1 MPNALPDIQLYAV
14 RAMYGLLKRSVI
26 LRACRAGILLAA
38 LFLIHQQSEWR
49 ESLQPSSISLRLA
62 QKFFPAADRVQLRDP
77 DRGVH
82 IVLNARREPIGA
94 LMKTLPF
101 TEGIIGYA
109 GPSDVLIALD
119 SRGAVVGLEFLRSGD
134 THEHVR
140 KVQNAKGFLSAFIGW
155 RPGHGPAPEVDA
167 VSGATLTSFAVV
179 ESVQRRLSGGTPSL
193 RFPEPVSLEEVR
205 AVLTNAA
212 RVTRVDARW
221 QAQDASGRTLG
232 YALRTS
238 PQADNVPG
246 YRGPTDSLI
255 VLGPDGQTV
264 TALRVRRSY
273 DTLSYVDQVWRSEAF
288 LRLFEGRSISQIA
301 SMELPKFPV
310 DGVSGA
316 TLTARGV
323 AEGVKLRALAETR
336 ARPVEASW
344 RPSFRDWGLL
354 AVILGAVAMAFT
366 PLRGLRWMR
375 LAWQAILIGY
385 VGLVN
390 HDFVSMAL
398 VGGWA
403 ANGLPFRRAPALVL
417 LAAAALLVPWLTR
430 RQVYCHQ
437 LCPHGAAQQWLGGIG
452 ARVRGYLGFR
462 RLRAV
467 RGARSWREGPKAHPV
482 ASALQSVPVLVLAA
496 ALLIVLLGREG
507 ILTSLEPFD
516 AWAWRAAGVATVVIA
531 AVGLV
536 AALFVPQAYCRYG
549 CPTGA
554 LLRYVRS
561 SGSADVWG
569 RRDTVA
575 LALLALGLLTV
586 AWTRAFPPRE
596 PEPPP
601 FECQGKFLTG
611 KWSVKIKEEIAD
623 PPAIET
629 AVTRQ
634 FEWAE
639 SMTSHWLTN
648 SGIWEFNHTPSTSP
662 IFVPWPVITLT
673 RMAAE
678 ISREAGGAYDVTVG
692 PLLRLWGIGSARATG
707 AAPSRESLDAARL
720 AIGLEKLEVG
730 DGALSKQHPQ
740 LELDLSSLASGWA
753 IDQVWQV
760 VERRGYTN
768 ALIAANGVLRAAGP
782 WSVALEPRGQ
792 CALTN
797 EAFATVKA
805 KGAVQGQ
812 TRASGAAVSAPMPL
826 LLDARTGRP
835 VEHRTLSVS
844 LIHTNAARAQA
855 WATALATLGA
865 DEGLPLA
872 DRLNLAARFVVQ
884 GAGRQLDAAES
895 AEWRKR
901 SEVR

>member
-1 MPNALPDIQLYAV
+1 
-14 RAMYGLLKRSVI
+14 MYGLLKRSVT
-26 LRACRAGILLAA
+26 LRAFRAGILLAA

-101 TEGIIGYA
+101 TERIIGYA

-134 THEHVR
+134 TTEHVR
-140 KVQNAKGFLSAFIGW
+140 KVRNAKGFLNAFIGW
-155 RPGHGPAPEVDA
+155 RPGHGSAPEVDA
-167 VSGATLTSFAVV
+167 VSGATLTSFAVA

-212 RVTRVDARW
+212 RITRVDARW
-221 QAQDASGRTLG
+221 QVLDASGRTLG
-232 YALRTS
+232 FALRTS

-288 LRLFEGRSISQIA
+288 LTLFEGRSISQIA

-323 AEGVKLRALAETR
+323 AEGVKLRALAETQ
-336 ARPVEASW
+336 ARPAEASW
-344 RPSFRDWGLL
+344 RPSVRDWGLL

-366 PLRGLRWMR
+366 PLRGFRWTR
-375 LAWQAILIGY
+375 LAWQAVLIGY
-385 VGLVN
+385 VGLAN

-403 ANGLPFRRAPALVL
+403 ANGLPFKRAPALVL

-430 RQVYCHQ
+430 RQIYCHQ

-452 ARVRGYLGFR
+452 ARVRGYL
-462 RLRAV
+462 RLRKRRTAH
-467 RGARSWREGPKAHPV
+467 GTKAHRV
-482 ASALQSVPVLVLAA
+482 AAALQMVPVILLAA
-496 ALLIVLLGREG
+496 ALLIVLIGREG
-507 ILTSLEPFD
+507 FLTSLEPFD
-516 AWAWRAAGVATVVIA
+516 AWAWRATGVATVVIA

-536 AALFVPQAYCRYG
+536 AALWVPQAYCRYG

-575 LALLALGLLTV
+575 VGLLALGLLTV

-596 PEPPP
+596 PERPP

-611 KWSVKIKEEIAD
+611 AWSVRIKEEIAD
-623 PPAIET
+623 PPALET

-673 RMAAE
+673 RMASE
-678 ISREAGGAYDVTVG
+678 ISRETAGAYDVTVG
-692 PLLRLWGIGSARATG
+692 PLARLWGLGNASGPR
-707 AAPSRESLDAARL
+707 PVLSREALDAARL
-720 AIGLEKLEVG
+720 ASGLQELEIG
-730 DGALSKQHPQ
+730 DGALTKQHSE

-782 WSVALEPRGQ
+782 WSAALEPRGQ

-805 KGAVQGQ
+805 QGAIQKQ
-812 TRASGAAVSAPMPL
+812 TRATGAAASAPTSL

-835 VEHRTLSVS
+835 VGHRTLSVS
-844 LIHTNAARAQA
+844 LVHTNAARAQA

-865 DEGLPLA
+865 EEGLPLA

-884 GAGRQLDAAES
+884 GAGRQLVVTES

-901 SEVR
+901 SGSR

>member
-1 MPNALPDIQLYAV
+1 
-14 RAMYGLLKRSVI
+14 MYGLLKRSVI
-26 LRACRAGILLAA
+26 LRAFRAGILLAA

-101 TEGIIGYA
+101 TEKIIGYA

-119 SRGAVVGLEFLRSGD
+119 SRGSVVGLELLRSGD

-140 KVQNAKGFLSAFIGW
+140 KVRNAKGFLNAFIGW

-167 VSGATLTSFAVV
+167 VSGATLTSFAVA
-179 ESVQRRLSGGTPSL
+179 ESIQRRLSGGTPSL

-212 RVTRVDARW
+212 RITRVDARW
-221 QAQDASGRTLG
+221 QVLDASGRTLG
-232 YALRTS
+232 FALRTS

-255 VLGPDGQTV
+255 VLGQDGQTV

-288 LRLFEGRSISQIA
+288 LTLFEGRSISQIA
-301 SMELPKFPV
+301 SMDLPKFPV

-323 AEGVKLRALAETR
+323 AEGVRLRALAETK
-336 ARPVEASW
+336 ARPAEVSW
-344 RPSFRDWGLL
+344 RPSVRDWGLL

-366 PLRGLRWMR
+366 PLRGVRWTR
-375 LAWQAILIGY
+375 LAWQAVLIGY

-403 ANGLPFRRAPALVL
+403 ANGLPLRRAPALVL

-452 ARVRGYLGFR
+452 AHVRGYLAAR
-462 RLRAV
+462 RRRTA
-467 RGARSWREGPKAHPV
+467 RGTETRRPKAHPV

-507 ILTSLEPFD
+507 NLTSLEPFD

-531 AVGLV
+531 VVGLI

-561 SGSADVWG
+561 SGSADTWG

-575 LALLALGLLTV
+575 LNLLALGLLTV
-586 AWTRAFPPRE
+586 AWTRVFPPRE
-596 PEPPP
+596 PELPP

-611 KWSVKIKEEIAD
+611 TWSVRIKEEIAD

-673 RMAAE
+673 RMASE
-678 ISREAGGAYDVTVG
+678 ISRETEGAYDVTVG
-692 PLLRLWGIGSARATG
+692 PLARLWGLGNANGPRPAS
-707 AAPSRESLDAARL
+707 SREALDAARP
-720 AIGLEKLEVG
+720 AIGLQKLEIG
-730 DGALSKQHPQ
+730 DGALTKQHPQ

-782 WSVALEPRGQ
+782 WSAALEPRGE

-805 KGAVQGQ
+805 QGAIQDQG
-812 TRASGAAVSAPMPL
+812 PL

-844 LIHTNAARAQA
+844 LVHTNAARAQA
-855 WATALATLGA
+855 WATALATLGVE
-865 DEGLPLA
+865 EGLPLA
-872 DRLNLAARFVVQ
+872 DRLNLAARYVVQ
-884 GAGRQLDAAES
+884 GAGRQLVVTES

-901 SEVR
+901 SGGR

>member
-1 MPNALPDIQLYAV
+1 M
-14 RAMYGLLKRSVI
+14 RAIYGLLKPPVI
-26 LRACRAGILLAA
+26 LRAFRAGILLAA
-38 LFLIHQQSEWR
+38 LFLIHQQSEWHEGR
-49 ESLQPSSISLRLA
+49 QPSSISLRLA

-101 TEGIIGYA
+101 TQDIIGYS
-109 GPSDVLIALD
+109 GPSDLLIALD

-134 THEHVR
+134 TPEHVR
-140 KVQNAKGFLSAFIGW
+140 KIQNARGFLNAFIGW
-155 RPGHGPAPEVDA
+155 RPGEGPAPEVDA

-193 RFPEPVSLEEVR
+193 RFPEPVTLEEVR
-205 AVLTNAA
+205 AVFTNAA
-212 RVTRVDARW
+212 RIARVDAWW
-221 QAQDASGRTLG
+221 QVHDASGRTLG
-232 YALRTS
+232 FALRTS

-264 TALRVRRSY
+264 TDLRVRRSY
-273 DTLSYVDQVWRSEAF
+273 DTPSYVDQVWRSEAF
-288 LRLFEGRSISQIA
+288 LNLFEGRSISEIA

-323 AEGVKLRALAETR
+323 AEGVKRRALTETK
-336 ARPVEASW
+336 ARPAEASW

-354 AVILGAVAMAFT
+354 AVILWAVAMSFT
-366 PLRGLRWMR
+366 RLRGLRWVR
-375 LAWQAILIGY
+375 LAWQGILIGY
-385 VGLVN
+385 VGLVT
-390 HDFVSMAL
+390 HDFVSLAL

-403 ANGLPFRRAPALVL
+403 ANGYPVRRAPALVL
-417 LAAAALLVPWLTR
+417 LAAAAFLVPWISR
-430 RQVYCHQ
+430 RQIYCHQ

-452 ARVRGYLGFR
+452 ARVRGYHGSR
-462 RLRAV
+462 RV
-467 RGARSWREGPKAHPV
+467 SRSTQTRREGRKAHRV
-482 ASALQSVPVLVLAA
+482 ASALQTLPVLLLAA
-496 ALLIVLLGREG
+496 ALCMVLRGREG

-516 AWAWRAAGVATVVIA
+516 AWAWRTAGMATLLIA
-531 AVGLV
+531 AVGLI
-536 AALFVPQAYCRYG
+536 ASLFVPQAYCRYG

-561 SGSADVWG
+561 SGSADRWG
-569 RRDTVA
+569 RRDSI
-575 LALLALGLLTV
+575 ALGLLSLGFLTV
-586 AWTRAFPPRE
+586 VGTRAFPPRE

-601 FECQGKFLTG
+601 FECQGNFPG
-611 KWSVKIKEEIAD
+611 GAWSVKIREEIAD

-648 SGIWEFNHTPSTSP
+648 SGIWEFNHTLSTNP
-662 IFVPWPVITLT
+662 IAVPWPVITLF

-678 ISREAGGAYDVTVG
+678 IGRETGGTYDVTAG
-692 PLLRLWGIGSARATG
+692 PLARLSGLGSGG
-707 AAPSRESLDAARL
+707 APGPAPSRAALDAARS
-720 AIGLEKLEVG
+720 AIGWHKLEIG
-730 DGALSKQHPQ
+730 DGILRKRHPE

-760 VERRGYTN
+760 VDRRGYTN
-768 ALIAANGVLRAAGP
+768 ALITANGVVRAAGP
-782 WSVALEPRGQ
+782 WSVALEPRGR

-797 EAFATVKA
+797 ESLATVDARRLSEGRKRSD
-805 KGAVQGQ
+805 GP
-812 TRASGAAVSAPMPL
+812 AASAPGAL
-826 LLDARTGRP
+826 LLDPRTGRP
-835 VEHRTLSVS
+835 VDHRTISVS
-844 LIHTNAARAQA
+844 LIHTNSARAQA
-855 WATALATLGA
+855 WATALVVMGA
-865 DEGLPLA
+865 GEGLPLA

-884 GAGRQLDAAES
+884 RPRGQLDVSES
-895 AEWRKR
+895 AAWRAR
-901 SEVR
+901 SGQR